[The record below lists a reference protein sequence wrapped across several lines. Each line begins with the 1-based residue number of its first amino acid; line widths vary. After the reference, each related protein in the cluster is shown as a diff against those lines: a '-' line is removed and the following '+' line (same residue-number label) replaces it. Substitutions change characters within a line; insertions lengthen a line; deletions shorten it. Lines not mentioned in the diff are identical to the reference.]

1 MKTIKTKAIVL
12 RRTNY
17 GEADRIIQFITPIG
31 KISAIAKGARREK
44 SRLAGGI
51 ELFSICEIVFM
62 DGKTEMKIV
71 TSSRLIK
78 FYNHIIENYEK
89 MQFAYLAIK
98 LVAKNS
104 ESSGE
109 SEWYDLLSGTLAGLN
124 SKALS
129 IEMVQT
135 WFYIKYALL
144 TGHDLSLTF
153 DINGKNISPRL
164 SYFYDVDER
173 GLRFDKTGN
182 LKADHIKLLR
192 LLSTKGLDV
201 LSKIGGTETI
211 IEDCLTVAREH
222 AAI

>member
-98 LVAKNS
+98 LIAKIS

-129 IEMVQT
+129 IEMVQA

-153 DINGKNISPRL
+153 DIDGKNISSKL
-164 SYFYDVDER
+164 SYFYDADER
-173 GLRFDKTGN
+173 GLTFDETGN

-211 IEDCLTVAREH
+211 IEDCLMVAREH